1 MYDYQ
6 TTTGQRPKREYSV
19 WEGKKE
25 QESMVKIKNTGRSKC
40 TLSVGVKE
48 LKSPFRKQKLPEGM
62 GKKIKL
68 CVWIVYLNSVMQEE
82 QKNIWQT
89 NAVENT

>member
-1 MYDYQ
+1 MIIKLLWGK
-6 TTTGQRPKREYSV
+6 GQRENTLSV
-19 WEGKKE
+19 YGK
-25 QESMVKIKNTGRSKC
+25 VKIKNTGRSKC

-68 CVWIVYLNSVMQEE
+68 CVDCIP
-82 QKNIWQT
+82 
-89 NAVENT
+89 

>member
-1 MYDYQ
+1 MISKSKNKVYDYQ

-19 WEGKKE
+19 SLWAGKEE
-25 QESMVKIKNTGRSKC
+25 QESTVKIKNTGRSKC

-62 GKKIKL
+62 GKNIKL
-68 CVWIVYLNSVMQEE
+68 CVDCIP
-82 QKNIWQT
+82 
-89 NAVENT
+89 

>member
-1 MYDYQ
+1 MIIKLLR
-6 TTTGQRPKREYSV
+6 GKGHRENTLSV
-19 WEGKKE
+19 YGEGKRE
-25 QESMVKIKNTGRSKC
+25 QESTVKIQNTGRSKC

-68 CVWIVYLNSVMQEE
+68 CVDCIP
-82 QKNIWQT
+82 
-89 NAVENT
+89 